1 MALSRRRK
9 KRERPK
15 PEARMGRKRDRGKV
29 KGGDGTERAGAGGE
43 EVEIEEQLGV
53 LEPWH
58 QLGHG
63 PHLTA
68 HIHSSLTFHHLR
80 VPRLLQLHLP
90 ISQMWGNGGPERRQ
104 CLPTLCPLPR
114 PAPHLRWWWS
124 SRPVLSGCV
133 SSGHRLTLSGSC
145 FLHPRK
151 GVGMPLSCWAWLI
164 GRKQGDNGSPR
175 LAGKGLDVPFLL
187 LPPSQA
193 LEGL

>member
-1 MALSRRRK
+1 
-9 KRERPK
+9 
-15 PEARMGRKRDRGKV
+15 MGRKRDRGKV

-43 EVEIEEQLGV
+43 EVDRGAAGSVGTLAPAR
-53 LEPWH
+53 PWPSPNCSH
-58 QLGHG
+58 PFISYLSSPQS
-63 PHLTA
+63 PPPPPTPPSHLTNVGKWRPRDEAVLA
-68 HIHSSLTFHHLR
+68 HTVS
-80 VPRLLQLHLP
+80 
-90 ISQMWGNGGPERRQ
+90 
-104 CLPTLCPLPR
+104 LPR

-133 SSGHRLTLSGSC
+133 SSGQPLTLSGSC